1 MRWERKVYCVT
12 FVHRMVANVYVA
24 ENYRNEKLDTSDWT
38 AAREESEEEEKS
50 EDGDSDGDTSSS
62 EGSES
67 SSG

>member
-1 MRWERKVYCVT
+1 
-12 FVHRMVANVYVA
+12 MVANVYVA